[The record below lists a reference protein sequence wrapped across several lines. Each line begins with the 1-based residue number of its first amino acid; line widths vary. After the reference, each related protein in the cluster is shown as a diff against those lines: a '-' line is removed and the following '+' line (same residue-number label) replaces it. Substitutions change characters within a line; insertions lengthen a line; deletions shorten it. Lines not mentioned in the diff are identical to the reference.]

1 VCQPLEEMEE
11 MEVWPLVAILEITG
25 ALVAQVL
32 GQALVTLDLTLDL
45 APVTLDLALVEILVA
60 LGQQLMVEILLVEV
74 DHGQTQGLLEAVVG
88 PGVVMVAPHL
98 EDHLPELLL

>member
-1 VCQPLEEMEE
+1 MA
-11 MEVWPLVAILEITG
+11 VWALVAILEITG

-32 GQALVTLDLTLDL
+32 GQAPVTLDLTPVMPDL
-45 APVTLDLALVEILVA
+45 AP
-60 LGQQLMVEILLVEV
+60 VEILLVEV

-88 PGVVMVAPHL
+88 PGVVMVVLPL